1 MVYWSEAAGPVGVL
15 RRLPEAGRAVSP
27 GCGASRISP
36 DSRETGH
43 VVRFSIARPWRI
55 AKLSKHEAANARS
68 GDARRA
74 TRNGV
79 SLFRMAERRSG
90 RWLDSQGYGGP

>member
-68 GDARRA
+68 SRCEKGYEKQDEPHSHGREAIRP
-74 TRNGV
+74 
-79 SLFRMAERRSG
+79 MAG
-90 RWLDSQGYGGP
+90 